1 MQYAAELLA
10 ETSLSVAESAQKV
23 NISNIFYFARVF
35 RRSLGMTPNE
45 YRKNSRSRSR

>member
-10 ETSLSVAESAQKV
+10 ETSLPVAAIAQKV

-45 YRKNSRSRSR
+45 YRKKCRNRFR